1 MQQIKTFSDVQN
13 LIGNKKDI
21 MVSTNPFFE
30 TLRDPNLSEDQKS
43 LFIPFMLF
51 FSMACPD
58 VMTSQMMIKKYTND
72 ISDVERRVNAF
83 VSEDNFHY
91 NFYLRDFL
99 ALGYTWDIFSNP
111 SEVIRHVFSEDGAP
125 VRDLI
130 YKLAS
135 FCNLHENSIVK
146 LTLTEIL
153 EAGLFDLF
161 TIFYTEVVNISSKFS
176 GLEYYGDRHV
186 LLEQNHT
193 VTSWFSKNAE
203 VSAEV
208 SNLVIDPNLVPV
220 VCDTVDSMMTCFDN
234 MYRAFNKI
242 IVERIM
248 ITRGFYNVCGT
259 PPIDKVRTDW
269 EDVGAPIKL

>member
-1 MQQIKTFSDVQN
+1 MQQIKIFSDVQN
-13 LIGNKKDI
+13 LIRNRKDI
-21 MVSTNPFFE
+21 MVSTNPLFK
-30 TLRDPNLSEDQKS
+30 TLRNPNISVNQKS

-58 VMTSQMMIKKYTND
+58 VMTSQMMIKKNCND
-72 ISDVERRVNAF
+72 ISDVEARVNSF

-99 ALGYTWDIFSNP
+99 TLGYTWDIFSNP
-111 SEVIRHVFSEDGAP
+111 SEVIRHVFSEEGAP

-135 FCNLHENSIVK
+135 FCNLHEDSIVK

-161 TIFYTEVVNISSKFS
+161 TIFYTEVVNGGSKFS
-176 GLEYYGDRHV
+176 DLEYYGDRHV

-193 VTSWFSKNAE
+193 VTSWFSKNE
-203 VSAEV
+203 KVSAEV
-208 SNLVIDPNLVPV
+208 SNLVIDPNLAPV
-220 VCDTVDSMMTCFDN
+220 VVNTVDSMMTCFDN

-248 ITRGFYNVCGT
+248 ITRGFYDVRGT

-269 EDVGAPIKL
+269 DDVGAPIKL

>member
-91 NFYLRDFL
+91 ILLRTFCI
-99 ALGYTWDIFSNP
+99 ARSVPGQIIF
-111 SEVIRHVFSEDGAP
+111 FS
-125 VRDLI
+125 
-130 YKLAS
+130 
-135 FCNLHENSIVK
+135 
-146 LTLTEIL
+146 
-153 EAGLFDLF
+153 FDCKAQ
-161 TIFYTEVVNISSKFS
+161 EP
-176 GLEYYGDRHV
+176 
-186 LLEQNHT
+186 LL
-193 VTSWFSKNAE
+193 
-203 VSAEV
+203 
-208 SNLVIDPNLVPV
+208 
-220 VCDTVDSMMTCFDN
+220 
-234 MYRAFNKI
+234 Y
-242 IVERIM
+242 
-248 ITRGFYNVCGT
+248 
-259 PPIDKVRTDW
+259 
-269 EDVGAPIKL
+269 